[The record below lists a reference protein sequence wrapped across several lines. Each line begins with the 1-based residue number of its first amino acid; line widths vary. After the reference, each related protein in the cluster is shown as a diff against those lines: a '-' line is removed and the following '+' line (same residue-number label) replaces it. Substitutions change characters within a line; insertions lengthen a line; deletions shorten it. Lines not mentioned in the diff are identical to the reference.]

1 VKQHCEIGN
10 AGLPAKKMNGQALNL
25 QMLAYSRSSYCRI
38 ARRPASLYVGDW
50 ETEMTPSNAAIYQAQ
65 ASTPAS
71 LRTLAGYLELALDEG
86 ASVVLMRIGTQVRSV
101 YIGNPSGTLEA
112 LTDHGVVAAFQA
124 DEMLAL
130 TQLGLNRITADD
142 QQYRFM
148 RSVRYIDD
156 RQAVVFTP
164 T

>member
-1 VKQHCEIGN
+1 
-10 AGLPAKKMNGQALNL
+10 
-25 QMLAYSRSSYCRI
+25 
-38 ARRPASLYVGDW
+38 
-50 ETEMTPSNAAIYQAQ
+50 MTPSNAAIYQSQ
-65 ASTPAS
+65 ACTPES

-86 ASVVLMRIGTQVRSV
+86 ESVVLMRVGTHVRSV
-101 YIGNPSGTLEA
+101 YVGNPSGALA
-112 LTDHGVVAAFQA
+112 NLTDHGVVAAFQA

-130 TQLGLNRITADD
+130 TRLGLNRITADN

-148 RSVRYIDD
+148 RSVRYIAD

>member
-1 VKQHCEIGN
+1 
-10 AGLPAKKMNGQALNL
+10 
-25 QMLAYSRSSYCRI
+25 
-38 ARRPASLYVGDW
+38 
-50 ETEMTPSNAAIYQAQ
+50 MTPSNAAIYQAQ

-112 LTDHGVVAAFQA
+112 LTDHGVVAAFLA

-148 RSVRYIDD
+148 RSVRYIAD
-156 RQAVVFTP
+156 RQVVVFTP